1 MNIVLIHGMGRTPL
15 SMLMLSQR
23 LRKEGHSTRLFGYS
37 PTLESFEPC
46 QQRLIHFIQRVSATG
61 PYALIGHS
69 LGCVLIRSVL
79 THLQEQPPAACFFL
93 APPSQACKAAK
104 FFADNPLYRLLMGE
118 MGQLLA
124 NEPFMEALPIP
135 TMPTRV
141 YAGTG
146 GPIGKLS
153 PFGDI
158 PNDGILTVEEVQGA
172 LPNPVIL
179 MPSAHTFIMY
189 SRQVADD
196 IAHALVDMQ
205 HST

>member
-1 MNIVLIHGMGRTPL
+1 
-15 SMLMLSQR
+15 
-23 LRKEGHSTRLFGYS
+23 
-37 PTLESFEPC
+37 
-46 QQRLIHFIQRVSATG
+46 
-61 PYALIGHS
+61 
-69 LGCVLIRSVL
+69 VLIRSAL
-79 THLQEQPPAACFFL
+79 THLHEQPQPPAACFFL

-104 FFADNPLYRLLMGE
+104 FFADNPIYRLLMGE

-124 NEPFMEALPIP
+124 NEAFMEALPVP

-146 GPIGKLS
+146 GPIGKFS

-158 PNDGILTVEEVQGA
+158 PNDGILSVEEVQGA

-179 MPSAHTFIMY
+179 MPSVHTFIMY

-196 IAHALVDMQ
+196 IAHALTGFEN
-205 HST
+205 ST

>member
-1 MNIVLIHGMGRTPL
+1 
-15 SMLMLSQR
+15 MLMLSQR
-23 LRKEGHSTRLFGYS
+23 LRSKGHSTKLFGYS

-46 QQRLIHFIQRVSATG
+46 QQRLVRFIQRVSATD

-69 LGCVLIRSVL
+69 LGCVLIRSAL
-79 THLQEQPPAACFFL
+79 THLHEQPQPPAACFFL

-104 FFADNPLYRLLMGE
+104 FFADNPIYRLLMGE

-124 NEPFMEALPIP
+124 NEAFMEALPVP

-146 GPIGKLS
+146 GPIGKFS

-158 PNDGILTVEEVQGA
+158 PNDGILSVEEVQGA

-179 MPSAHTFIMY
+179 MPSVHTFIMY

-196 IAHALVDMQ
+196 IAHALTGFEN
-205 HST
+205 ST